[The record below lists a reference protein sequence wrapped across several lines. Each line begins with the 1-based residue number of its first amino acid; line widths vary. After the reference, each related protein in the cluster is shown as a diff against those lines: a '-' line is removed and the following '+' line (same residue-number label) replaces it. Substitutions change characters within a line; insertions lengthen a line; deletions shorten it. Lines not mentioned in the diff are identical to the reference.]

1 MQLQIALE
9 PIMNVFE
16 EWRGKKILHLREQSS
31 LMGSR
36 FLSMDNGHVIRTIFK
51 NIPNNWQILAD
62 GSNEFGVFW
71 GKIYYGLGI

>member
-36 FLSMDNGHVIRTIFK
+36 FLFMDSGHVIRTVFK
-51 NIPNNWQILAD
+51 NIPNNWPIWTNGL
-62 GSNEFGVFW
+62 NELW
-71 GKIYYGLGI
+71 GIWCIMGISS